1 MKAFIIELKEIL
13 NYNNPELIEID
24 LILHKIL
31 SEFAKNQFLREN
43 LLFKGGTC
51 LIKTYFDYYRFS
63 QDLDFTWKDQKCFEN
78 KGSKT
83 LKRELSKKITEI
95 LIIIE
100 NISKKLD
107 LDFKTERGNQRYIL
121 YGENK
126 KNITTNIYYKSE
138 FLEKEGYIKV
148 QINFCECLKF
158 KSKTKSLSNIIPKSE
173 ELKFLFPQEV
183 ETFSENFKLQIYD
196 HREILCEKIRA
207 ILTRIGVKEKDY
219 IDIYKIIKKFNLN
232 LKDYE
237 DEIVDKI
244 IYVLE
249 LYKKYRENYDKKVT
263 FLLNEKSLSVNSLG
277 DYMLKTINDEDFN
290 IFLKPLH
297 VFLKKIIS
305 LVDKKSKKTKNQ

>member
-1 MKAFIIELKEIL
+1 
-13 NYNNPELIEID
+13 
-24 LILHKIL
+24 
-31 SEFAKNQFLREN
+31 
-43 LLFKGGTC
+43 G
-51 LIKTYFDYYRFS
+51 
-63 QDLDFTWKDQKCFEN
+63 
-78 KGSKT
+78 
-83 LKRELSKKITEI
+83 
-95 LIIIE
+95 
-100 NISKKLD
+100 

-121 YGENK
+121 YGGNK
-126 KNITTNIYYKSE
+126 KIITMKIYYKSE

-148 QINFCECLKF
+148 QINFWECLKF
-158 KSKTKSLSNIIPKSE
+158 KSKTESLTNIIPESE

-183 ETFSENFKLQIYD
+183 ETFSKSFKLQIYD

-207 ILTRIGVKEKDY
+207 ILTRSGVKEKDY

-249 LYKKYRENYDKKVT
+249 LYKKYQDNYDKKVT

-277 DYMLKTINDEDFN
+277 DFMLKTINEEDFN
-290 IFLKPLH
+290 IFLKHLH

-305 LVDKKSKKTKNQ
+305 LVDKKSKKAKNQ